1 MPPLTNSASETAPEH
16 PFELAN
22 LQVRR
27 GDFQTVLFDFDGTIS
42 LIRQGWREIMIP
54 MMVEIIADIGTD
66 ESTDELSE
74 KVADF
79 VDLLTGQQT
88 IYQIL
93 RLCEEI
99 RQRGGRPRD
108 PLVYKT
114 LYHDRLLT
122 HIDDRI
128 SKLESGEAQPHEWM
142 VTGIVDLLQNLQG
155 LGLQL
160 VLASGTDIQYV
171 RREAELLG
179 VTSFFGDSIF
189 GALDEYKDFS
199 KAIVIQ
205 DILKTRQIRGEGLL
219 GFGDGYVEI
228 ENVKS
233 VGGTAVGVASDEEKR
248 EGVDAWKRDR
258 LLQAG
263 ADIII
268 PEYTEQASLVSF
280 LIDASAA

>member
-1 MPPLTNSASETAPEH
+1 M
-16 PFELAN
+16 
-22 LQVRR
+22 RR

-93 RLCEEI
+93 RLCEEV

-171 RREAELLG
+171 KREAELLG

-199 KAIVIQ
+199 KAMVIQ
-205 DILKTRQIRGEGLL
+205 NILKRRQIRGESLL

-233 VGGTAVGVASDEEKR
+233 VGGTAVGVASDEERR